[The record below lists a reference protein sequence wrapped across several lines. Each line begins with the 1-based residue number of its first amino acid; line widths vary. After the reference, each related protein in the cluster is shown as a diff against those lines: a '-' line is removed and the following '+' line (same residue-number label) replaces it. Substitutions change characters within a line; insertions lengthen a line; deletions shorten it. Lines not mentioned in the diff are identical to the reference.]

1 VVNPAKRSVK
11 KHKRALYLFNDVVL
25 IVKAIGTNKYEFRKF
40 FTLLSLQTGEFNNQ
54 NYKYGMFMKSDT
66 NGETYYFNCE
76 ERDVLIVSLSETVTE
91 LKEME
96 RERMLERGDYTTKDN
111 PEGSGGN
118 LLSSLALSTSTGHL
132 HSLTTDDINFKSTKA
147 TTEINNRTSRD
158 SGFASPHRS
167 SPLPTVTIVSP
178 AVTVATTPTS
188 YRHSAIANSSND
200 RITPPPDMPPRSKTP
215 DGRRVTMKV
224 ISSNSSAN
232 TNGGGGATSSTP
244 TTPTKGA
251 STLGANTTKS
261 TNGGS
266 TPTTPIRGHP
276 TFSTTPT
283 KRVVT
288 TSTPSTPPLGIPAAG
303 YKGGKFSGGAAR
315 GHQQLDEKPKDRHKR
330 KDRLSSSTN

>member
-1 VVNPAKRSVK
+1 
-11 KHKRALYLFNDVVL
+11 
-25 IVKAIGTNKYEFRKF
+25 
-40 FTLLSLQTGEFNNQ
+40 
-54 NYKYGMFMKSDT
+54 
-66 NGETYYFNCE
+66 
-76 ERDVLIVSLSETVTE
+76 
-91 LKEME
+91 ME

-224 ISSNSSAN
+224 IKSSVN

-251 STLGANTTKS
+251 STLGANTKS
-261 TNGGS
+261 TTGGS